1 MGCIQSARCLDRLQE
16 LPVSRAY
23 ELCARCTIHSLE
35 VLGSVVKHAQTVGEA
50 GIDAS
55 RHSIDL
61 CQSLAGAAGEDEREG
76 LRELSSTALRA
87 AEHGARALEA
97 AAAASR
103 LAAEVRD
110 ILAMLE
116 ASVSGG
122 ADPRE
127 VHAAG
132 LDVVT
137 SAVRQV
143 TSQARG
149 VAGLALEAAGL
160 LGEVA
165 GIAQRLTA
173 SSCGSGEDA
182 RNKGRRGSRRKSKD
196 AAASKEGDEDGKD
209 KKADNADGP
218 KPD

>member
-76 LRELSSTALRA
+76 LRELSSTALKA

-103 LAAEVRD
+103 LASEVRD

-143 TSQARG
+143 TTQARG

-173 SSCGSGEDA
+173 ITCGIGEDK
-182 RNKGRRGSRRKSKD
+182 KGRRGSRRKSKD
-196 AAASKEGDEDGKD
+196 AGAPKDSSEDGKD
-209 KKADNADGP
+209 EKAEDANGSKADE
-218 KPD
+218 

>member
-23 ELCARCTIHSLE
+23 ELCARCTLHSLE

-61 CQSLAGAAGEDEREG
+61 CQSLAGAAGEEDREG
-76 LRELSSTALRA
+76 LRELSSTALKA

-143 TSQARG
+143 TTQARG

-173 SSCGSGEDA
+173 TACGTGEEGA
-182 RNKGRRGSRRKSKD
+182 RRGKGGRRGSRRKSKD
-196 AAASKEGDEDGKD
+196 
-209 KKADNADGP
+209 
-218 KPD
+218 